1 MALPTREHLAKL
13 LRAGQEEVIH
23 KALMLWGPHIATE
36 FPLVYKE
43 LLEIIRP
50 LDASSSPLKLELP
63 ENATK
68 ALTCDYK
75 TFCAAEQNSNFLAS
89 SVWRLLREFPREE
102 PPAVDASALAKKIVG
117 HVRMVS
123 EYEKLAVR
131 DTLAARCPIG
141 WEGHPETY
149 LRKEK
154 LIDTV
159 LDRKELVDRHVFF
172 IWQFSH
178 WYKQKTTRSWDHYYI
193 RWSEWGKQE
202 TIQRLFNQV
211 YNMRPR
217 RPLVLHCGHA
227 CWLVHRWTEEGP
239 VVCLCENPVQAV
251 AVWIHLVQT
260 EYDSQDSF
268 DCPVPS

>member
-13 LRAGQEEVIH
+13 LLSAQEEVIH
-23 KALMLWGPHIATE
+23 KALMIWGPYIATE

-43 LLEIIRP
+43 LLELVRP
-50 LDASSSPLKLELP
+50 LDIPFDSFKLELP
-63 ENATK
+63 QNAVR

-89 SVWRLLREFPREE
+89 ATWRLLREFQREE
-102 PPAVDASALAKKIVG
+102 PPAVDAASLVKKV
-117 HVRMVS
+117 VTNVKMVS
-123 EYEKLAVR
+123 DYEKLAVR

-141 WEGHPETY
+141 WQGHPETY
-149 LRKEK
+149 LRREK

-172 IWQFSH
+172 IWQFCH

-193 RWSEWGKQE
+193 RWSDWGKSD
-202 TIQRLFNQV
+202 TLDRLFNQR

-217 RPLVLHCGHA
+217 RPLVLHCGHN

-239 VVCLCENPVQAV
+239 VVCVCENPVQAV
-251 AVWIHLVQT
+251 AVWILLVQT
-260 EYDSQDSF
+260 HFDSQDSF
-268 DCPVPS
+268 DSPVPS